1 MAKKRSSSDADAQS
15 LGDSEPQIAFEE
27 AVEQLETIVRRLEQ
41 GGGPLDEALED
52 YATAIQ
58 LLKHCQ
64 RRLQLAERRVEV
76 LSGVDAQGNPVTRPV
91 ADAEVSLQ
99 EKQQSRSDR
108 RTAIA
113 GPSSA
118 SLTDLPSET
127 ELF

>member
-1 MAKKRSSSDADAQS
+1 MAKKRSSADPDENS
-15 LGDSEPQIAFEE
+15 RGDSEPQIAFEE

-41 GGGPLDEALED
+41 GGGPLDEALDD

-64 RRLQLAERRVEV
+64 RKLQTAERRVEV

-99 EKQQSRSDR
+99 EKQQARSGR
-108 RTAIA
+108 RTAIS

-118 SLTDLPSET
+118 ALGEQPSGT